1 MTTQES
7 TTAHYIDPVK
17 AASKHYRLLQDG
29 ERARM
34 IEMRLPPGARDNE
47 HSHPNEFVYF
57 IKGSKAHI
65 RVGEDLVELDIPD
78 GMVMEHEPWT
88 HSVENVGE
96 SDILAIIFE
105 LKD

>member
-1 MTTQES
+1 MTT
-7 TTAHYIDPVK
+7 YIDPVE
-17 AASKHYRLLQDG
+17 AASEHYRLLQDG

-57 IKGSKAHI
+57 LRGSRARIH
-65 RVGEDLVELDIPD
+65 VGGETVELDIPD

-88 HSVENVGE
+88 HSVENIGDTEIV
-96 SDILAIIFE
+96 AVIFE

>member
-7 TTAHYIDPVK
+7 TTANYIDPVE
-17 AASKHYRLLQDG
+17 AASEHYRLLQDG

-34 IEMRLPPGARDNE
+34 IEMRVPPGARDNE

-57 IKGSKAHI
+57 IKGSKARI
-65 RVGEDLVELDIPD
+65 RVGEDTVELDIPD

-88 HSVENVGE
+88 HSVENVGVSE
-96 SDILAIIFE
+96 ILAIIFE
-105 LKD
+105 LKN

>member
-1 MTTQES
+1 MTN
-7 TTAHYIDPVK
+7 YIDPLD
-17 AASKHYRLLQDG
+17 AAAEHYKLLQDG

-34 IEMRLPPGARDNE
+34 IEMRLPSGARDNE

-57 IKGSKAHI
+57 IKGSKARIH
-65 RVGEDLVELDIPD
+65 VEGEAMELDIPD

-88 HSVENVGE
+88 HSVENIGDQE
-96 SDILAIIFE
+96 ILAIIFE

>member
-1 MTTQES
+1 MS
-7 TTAHYIDPVK
+7 TYIDPVV
-17 AASKHYRLLQDG
+17 AASEHYTLLQDG

-57 IKGSKAHI
+57 IKGSQARI
-65 RVGEDLVELDIPD
+65 RVSDEEMELDIPD

-88 HSVENVGE
+88 HSVENIGDTEIV
-96 SDILAIIFE
+96 AIIFE

>member
-1 MTTQES
+1 MTM
-7 TTAHYIDPVK
+7 TAYIDPID
-17 AASKHYRLLQDG
+17 AAAEHYKLLQDG
-29 ERARM
+29 QRARM

-57 IKGSKAHI
+57 IKGSKAVI
-65 RVGEDLVELDIPD
+65 RVDGDAMELDIPD

-88 HSVENVGE
+88 HSVENIGDREIV
-96 SDILAIIFE
+96 AIIFE

>member
-1 MTTQES
+1 MTTQVS
-7 TTAHYIDPVK
+7 TTGNYIDPVE
-17 AASKHYRLLQDG
+17 AAPKHYRLLQDG

-34 IEMRLPPGARDNE
+34 IEMRLPPGARDDE

-57 IKGSKAHI
+57 IKGSKARI
-65 RVGEDLVELDIPD
+65 RVGKESVELDIPD

-88 HSVENVGE
+88 HSVENVGDRE
-96 SDILAIIFE
+96 IFAIIFE